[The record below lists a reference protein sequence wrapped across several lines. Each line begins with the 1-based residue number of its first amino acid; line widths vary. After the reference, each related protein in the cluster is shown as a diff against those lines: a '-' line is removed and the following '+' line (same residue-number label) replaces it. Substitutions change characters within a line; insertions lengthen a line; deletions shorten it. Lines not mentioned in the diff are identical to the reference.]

1 MLGPNLRVHR
11 CSVASGSS
19 EKNESQKDEGDVI
32 SCVAIFYEKGA
43 SGNNYVGKEK
53 FHAVLPKAEKTV
65 KKIRETVR

>member
-1 MLGPNLRVHR
+1 MMATPPVDP
-11 CSVASGSS
+11 VASGSS

-32 SCVAIFYEKGA
+32 SCVTLFYEKGA
-43 SGNNYVGKEK
+43 SGNNYVRKEK

>member
-1 MLGPNLRVHR
+1 MMATPP
-11 CSVASGSS
+11 VASGSS

-53 FHAVLPKAEKTV
+53 IPCGFTES
-65 KKIRETVR
+65 RENCKED

>member
-1 MLGPNLRVHR
+1 MMATPP
-11 CSVASGSS
+11 VASGSS